1 MAILTTVHNPFDPIN
16 SREVKEIEVGKPIY
30 SVIDGFYCHFDVVV
44 SLNGIITTDYEY
56 IIKEDD
62 HIGFVAVL
70 GKGGGKNP
78 LATIAM
84 VALAVAAPAIGG
96 ALASSAGFA
105 ATTTLASGMVVA
117 STAATMFTM
126 GTMIAG
132 GMLINSLLPPSMP
145 SVGAIDNIASS
156 PTYGWDSAKNQAH
169 EGTPLPIVYGKTKI
183 VPPIISMYVESK
195 DNKQYLNVLYAL
207 NDGEITSVSDI
218 MINDNPISFYNSVTY
233 DVRLGTNN
241 QTLIPS
247 FDNTRVDT
255 QVNAKL
261 STVETIR
268 RTSYNNVSALTIIV
282 SAPSGIY
289 FANDAGGLDS
299 RSVSLE
305 VKYRKVGDPLWT
317 TIPNTSISG
326 ASTSTIRAT
335 FSTDWIISG
344 QYDISIKR
352 TAAESTATRTQDKV
366 YFEGFT
372 EIIYDDFIYP
382 NTAML
387 SIRALAT
394 DQLNGSMPSVS
405 CVVDRGFGTSNP
417 ATAAQNIL
425 SLEGADINAP
435 AFSEW
440 ATWCDAQGFKCN
452 LVFDSE
458 INVRDALNMVG
469 MLGRANIIQVGS
481 EYLPIIERA
490 EAIPTQKF
498 LFTMGNIIK
507 DSFKEEYLPLADRSN
522 IIEVTYFDEA
532 LEYDRQSV
540 EIYQHGYDES
550 TDTAR
555 KASVTLYGCTS
566 RTQAIRHA
574 RFMMNK
580 NRYLTNTVSF
590 EADVDAIACTIGD
603 IINVSHDVPQWG
615 YSGRLLSTGV
625 IDGSHWSYENPTTIN
640 GVTATSLNTAIIQL
654 DRELSI
660 IASIEYGLT
669 IRLHDDTIVSVSLLT
684 STSLLT
690 DTIIVP
696 IALNVG
702 RFDLYAFGETS
713 RVSKLFRVASITR
726 SSDQRRKISAI
737 EYIPEVYNDM
747 IDAIIVPS
755 ISALTA
761 VSYLMLTTDTE
772 VASDGRSIN
781 IINLLWNGQGI
792 AWDVYMKEHLSDTEW
807 MLVGNTQN
815 HYFQLKDVKAGY
827 YSFRVGDKEANS
839 TIMIARVPLGDV
851 ENFISFYQN
860 NQLVL
865 RWDAVVD
872 EYRTPI
878 IYEVRR
884 GTSWNNSEILGK
896 VDSNSLVIDSA
907 GTYWV
912 KAYYK
917 DLNGVEVW
925 SINETGISISSANI
939 LRNVVATWDEYA
951 TAWSGI
957 KNNLTVD
964 AGKLVLP
971 MGTTYGYYDIP
982 TSHIVTLSTAQLCRL
997 SITYSVAGG
1006 GGGALWDAINV
1017 LFDSYPNNI
1026 DGDST
1031 GSWTAKP
1038 KISISQDG
1046 TTWGAWQDFIIGD
1059 YVGKAFKA
1067 RIELYSNVSDFT
1079 VLCDGFSFTVDM
1091 PDRVDKGTLSIPAL
1105 GQRFNYAHPFQ
1116 TKPNAQ
1122 ITIVSA
1128 QQGDK
1133 EVLTNEDA
1141 TGFNIQIINGGVGVA
1156 RTINY
1161 LSQGY

>member
-1 MAILTTVHNPFDPIN
+1 MASLTTVYNPFDPFIC
-16 SREVKEIEVGKPIY
+16 REVKEIEAGKPIY
-30 SVIDGFYCHFDVVV
+30 AVIDGFYCHFDVVV
-44 SLNGIITTDYEY
+44 SLNGMITTNYEY

-84 VALAVAAPAIGG
+84 VALAIAAPAIGG

-126 GTMIAG
+126 GTMIVG

-255 QVNAKL
+255 QVNTKL

-268 RTSYNNVSALTIIV
+268 RTSYNSVSGLTIII

-299 RSVSLE
+299 RSVGLE
-305 VKYRKVGDPLWT
+305 VKYRKVGDTIWT

-326 ASTSTIRAT
+326 ASTSTIRVT
-335 FSTDWIISG
+335 FSADAIPSG
-344 QYDISIKR
+344 QYDISVRR
-352 TAAESTATRTQDKV
+352 TTAESTATRTQDKV

-394 DQLNGSMPSVS
+394 DQLNGSMPTVS

-425 SLEGADINAP
+425 ALEGADINAP

-440 ATWCDAQGFKCN
+440 ATWCDTQGLKCN

-490 EAIPTQKF
+490 ETIPTQKF

-615 YSGRLLSTGV
+615 YSGRLLSTGI
-625 IDGSHWSYENPTTIN
+625 IDGSHWSYANHTTIN
-640 GVTATSLNTAIIQL
+640 GVTATSSNTAIIQL

-660 IASIEYGLT
+660 IASIGYGLT

-696 IALNVG
+696 ITLNVG
-702 RFDLYAFGETS
+702 RFDLFAFGETS
-713 RVSKLFRVASITR
+713 LVSKLFRVASITR
-726 SSDQRRKISAI
+726 SSDQRRKISSI
-737 EYIPEVYNDM
+737 EYIPEVYNDALDTVV
-747 IDAIIVPS
+747 IPQ
-755 ISALTA
+755 ISSLSPVT
-761 VSYLMLTTDTE
+761 YLSVITDTE
-772 VASDGRSIN
+772 VASDGSSIN
-781 IINLLWNGQGI
+781 IINLLWSGQGI
-792 AWDVYMKEHLSDTEW
+792 AWDVYMQERSTDTPW
-807 MLVGNTQN
+807 MLIGNTKN
-815 HYFQLKDVKAGY
+815 HYFQIKDVKAGY
-827 YSFRVGDKEANS
+827 YSFRVGDKQASS
-839 TIMIARVPLGDV
+839 TITIARVPLADV
-851 ENFISFYQN
+851 QNFVSYYQN
-860 NQLVL
+860 NQLIL
-865 RWDAVVD
+865 KWDAVT
-872 EYRTPI
+872 EKYRTPI
-878 IYEVRR
+878 WYEVRR
-884 GTSWNNSEILGK
+884 GTSWSNSEILGLITT
-896 VDSNSLVIDSA
+896 NSLVVDVA
-907 GTYWV
+907 GFYWV

-917 DLNGVEVW
+917 SLDGVEIY
-925 SINETGISISSANI
+925 SENETGVDIGSSTI
-939 LRNVVATWDEYA
+939 LRNVVATYDEA
-951 TAWSGI
+951 SGAWGGTLT
-957 KNNLTVD
+957 NLTTDGVN
-964 AGKLVLP
+964 LTLP
-971 MGTTYGYYDIP
+971 IGIPYGYYDIP
-982 TSHIVTLSTAQLCRL
+982 TSHIITLGSAQLCRL
-997 SITYSVAGG
+997 SMRYSASGG
-1006 GGGALWDAINV
+1006 DLSAAWDDV
-1017 LFDSYPNNI
+1017 LVFDEWGSV
-1026 DGDST
+1026 DGYVS
-1031 GSWTAKP
+1031 GSFKAKA
-1038 KISISQDG
+1038 KLAISQDG
-1046 TTWGAWQDFIIGD
+1046 TTWGEWQDYVMGD
-1059 YVGKAFKA
+1059 YVGMAFKF
-1067 RIELYSNVSDFT
+1067 RIELYSYSNT
-1079 VLCDGFSFTVDM
+1079 VTVIASSFSFTVDM
-1091 PDRVDKGTLSIPAL
+1091 PDRIERGTGISIPAA
-1105 GQRFNYAHPFQ
+1105 GKTITHTNPFQ
-1116 TKPNAQ
+1116 IAPSTQITVVNAQ
-1122 ITIVSA
+1122 S
-1128 QQGDK
+1128 GD
-1133 EVLTNEDA
+1133 VIRLTNE
-1141 TGFNIQIINGGVGVA
+1141 TKSGFDIQITNGGSGVI
-1156 RTINY
+1156 RSINY
-1161 LSQGY
+1161 DSGGY

>member
-1 MAILTTVHNPFDPIN
+1 MAILTTVNNPFDPFIC
-16 SREVKEIEVGKPIY
+16 REVKEIEVGKPIY
-30 SVIDGFYCHFDVVV
+30 ASIDGFYCHFDVVV
-44 SLNGIITTDYEY
+44 SLNGMITYDYEY

-62 HIGFVAVL
+62 HIGFVAVVN
-70 GKGGGKNP
+70 GGGGGRKV
-78 LATIAM
+78 LMAVAM
-84 VALAVAAPAIGG
+84 VALTVVSYG
-96 ALASSAGFA
+96 AGSAYGASMGSALG
-105 ATTTLASGMVVA
+105 V
-117 STAATMFTM
+117 STAA
-126 GTMIAG
+126 GTAIVQAGVMIAG
-132 GMLINSLLPPSMP
+132 GMLINALLPPSFA
-145 SVGAIDNIASS
+145 SVGAVDGTASS
-156 PTYGWDSAKNQAH
+156 PTYGWDNAKNQMN
-169 EGTPLPIVYGKTKI
+169 EGTPLPIVYGKTKV

-207 NDGEITSVSDI
+207 NDGEITSVSNI
-218 MINDNPISFYNSVTY
+218 MINDNPISFYNSVSY
-233 DVRLGTNN
+233 SIRLGTND

-255 QVNAKL
+255 QVNTKL
-261 STVETIR
+261 LMTETVR
-268 RTSYNNVSALTIIV
+268 RTSYNSVSGLTIII

-299 RSVSLE
+299 RSVGLE
-305 VKYRKVGDPLWT
+305 VKYRKVGDTLWAT
-317 TIPNTSISG
+317 VPNTSISG
-326 ASTSTIRAT
+326 ASTSTIRVT
-335 FSTDWIISG
+335 FSADAIPSG
-344 QYDISIKR
+344 QYDISVRR
-352 TAAESTATRTQDKV
+352 TTAESTATRIQDKV

-372 EIIYDDFIYP
+372 EIIYDDFTYP
-382 NTAML
+382 NTALL

-394 DQLNGSMPSVS
+394 DQLNGSMPTVS

-417 ATAAQNIL
+417 SIAAQNII
-425 SLEGADINAP
+425 SLEGGKSNLQKFDEFKTYCN
-435 AFSEW
+435 
-440 ATWCDAQGFKCN
+440 DQNFKCN

-469 MLGRANIIQVGS
+469 MLGRANIIQIGD
-481 EYLPIIERA
+481 EYIPIIERA
-490 EAIPTQKF
+490 ETIPTQKF
-498 LFTMGNIIK
+498 LFTMGNIIR

-532 LEYDRQSV
+532 MEYDRQSV

-566 RTQAIRHA
+566 HTQAIRHA

-580 NRYLTNTVSF
+580 NRFLTNTTSF
-590 EADVDAIACTIGD
+590 EADVDAIACTIGSV
-603 IINVSHDVPQWG
+603 IGVSHDVPQWG
-615 YSGRLLSTGV
+615 YSGRLLSTG
-625 IDGSHWSYENPTTIN
+625 IINESHWSYVNNTTIN
-640 GVTATSLNTAIIQL
+640 GVIATSSNTTIIQL

-660 IASIEYGLT
+660 IASVEYGLT
-669 IRLHDDTIVSVSLLT
+669 IRLHDDTIVSVSLVT
-684 STSLLT
+684 SESLLT
-690 DTIIVP
+690 DTIIIP
-696 IALNVG
+696 IALNVSK
-702 RFDLYAFGETS
+702 FDLYAFGEIN

-737 EYIPEVYNDM
+737 EYIPEVYNDSLDT
-747 IDAIIVPS
+747 ITIPS
-755 ISALTA
+755 ISSLSA

-781 IINLLWNGQGI
+781 IINLLWSGQGI
-792 AWDVYMKEHLSDTEW
+792 AWDVYMQERSTDTPW
-807 MLVGNTQN
+807 MLIGNTQN
-815 HYFQLKDVKAGY
+815 HYFQLKDVKSGY
-827 YSFRVGDKEANS
+827 YSFRVGDKEASS
-839 TIMIARVPLGDV
+839 TIMIARVPLNNV

-872 EYRTPI
+872 DYRTPI

-896 VDSNSLVIDSA
+896 VNSNSLVIDSA

-917 DLNGVEVW
+917 DLNDVEVW
-925 SINETGISISSANI
+925 SVNETGISISSANI

-951 TAWSGI
+951 TAWSGT
-957 KNNLTVD
+957 KTNLNVD

-1006 GGGALWDAINV
+1006 GDGVLWDDINV
-1017 LFDSYPNNI
+1017 MFDSYPNNI

-1046 TTWGAWQDFIIGD
+1046 TTWGAWQDFVIGD

-1079 VLCDGFSFTVDM
+1079 VLCDGFLFTVDM
-1091 PDRVDKGTLSIPAL
+1091 PDRIDKGTLSVPAL
-1105 GQRFNYAHPFQ
+1105 GQRFNYAHSFQ